1 MFKGFFKS
9 HQPHLSEERSSA
21 LGNRQD
27 SFSIARTRGDIPSFD
42 AYHPVLKR
50 LIAYVSERVIGR
62 EKAVETILAAILAG
76 GHVLL
81 EDVPGVGKTSLVRTL
96 AKALGLHFQRIQ
108 FTPDLLPGD
117 VLGVNMYDQ
126 KKGEFVFRPGPIF
139 ANVVLADEINRASP
153 KTQSALL
160 EAMEEGRVTVD
171 GQTYGL
177 PDPFLVMATQN
188 PVDYEGTY
196 PLPEAQLDRFMMK
209 IRLGYPDFQ
218 AEDAMLLRHAEQRQ
232 HRHQKAHDTEAASI
246 LGDGE
251 GLHPDQL
258 RALQQAV
265 TKIEIEESVRHY
277 LLELIQATRREQRL
291 ILGASPR
298 ASLSLYRA
306 SQALAFIRGR
316 TYVVPDDIR
325 DLLPNVLA
333 HRLIVSDA
341 SMYAGETAEHI
352 LGTLL
357 DAIPVPLYT
366 KHSSEI

>member
-1 MFKGFFKS
+1 MFKSFFKS
-9 HQPHLSEERSSA
+9 SQPYPSEGQSSSLSHAQGRPVDAQLHKEKR
-21 LGNRQD
+21 L
-27 SFSIARTRGDIPSFD
+27 FD
-42 AYHPVLKR
+42 TYHPVLK
-50 LIAYVSERVIGR
+50 LIIAYVSERVIGR
-62 EKAVETILAAILAG
+62 EKAVEHILAAILAG

-96 AKALGLHFQRIQ
+96 AEALGLRVQRIQ

-117 VLGVNMYDQ
+117 VIGVNMYDQ
-126 KKGEFVFRPGPIF
+126 KKGEFVFRPGPVFTHI
-139 ANVVLADEINRASP
+139 VLADEINRASP

-171 GQTYGL
+171 GQTYAL

-232 HRHQKAHDTEAASI
+232 HQFQEGEEA
-246 LGDGE
+246 DGE
-251 GLHPDQL
+251 RVFSEKERLHPDAL

-265 TKIEIEESVRHY
+265 TKIEVEESVRHY
-277 LLELIQATRREQRL
+277 LLALIQATRRDERL

-316 TYVVPDDIR
+316 SYVVPDDIR
-325 DLLPNVLA
+325 DLLLNVLA
-333 HRLIVSDA
+333 HRLVISDA
-341 SMYAGETAEHI
+341 SLYADETAERI
-352 LGTLL
+352 LEHLL
-357 DAIPVPLYT
+357 ETIPVPVDT
-366 KHSSEI
+366 KRSVEI